1 MVSVYKFQYVV
12 VNLHKFHQKL
22 HFSLDQRTNRNLIP
36 MKNSI
41 YLLGDVS
48 LITVKFSELTLSE
61 MYGHKVRRIPL
72 KILGTKGSKAP
83 LVD

>member
-1 MVSVYKFQYVV
+1 
-12 VNLHKFHQKL
+12 
-22 HFSLDQRTNRNLIP
+22 
-36 MKNSI
+36 MKDSI

-48 LITVKFSELTLSE
+48 LMTVKFSELTLSE